1 VGYWAGLACSNAGGV
16 CVCVCVLAVCPRCGS
31 SLSVGRRG
39 RMSGMKGIMCPM
51 GGFGCG
57 VCVPG

>member
-1 VGYWAGLACSNAGGV
+1 M
-16 CVCVCVLAVCPRCGS
+16 CVCVLAVCPRCGS